1 MREISELLAIAVD
14 QRGKAIVE
22 PAIIEELYE
31 RLWSEF
37 DSSDVGIE
45 LHRRGVTNEAV
56 FEIYRSRYPDVGPRS
71 VPVFESLEDIARDL
85 LKLAPEPVV
94 RPKPKAN
101 LESARPKAVE
111 PPKASKEVT
120 AFAHA
125 YNRQVVTHGMESLRP
140 KGGVLTVYFD
150 GKPYDYP
157 ASEGKNLLDQAL
169 SFGLIR

>member
-1 MREISELLAIAVD
+1 MREISQLLGLAVD
-14 QRGKAIVE
+14 QRGKPIVE
-22 PAIIEELYE
+22 PAIIQELYE

-56 FEIYRSRYPDVGPRS
+56 FTVYRQRYPDVGPGS
-71 VPVFESLEDIARDL
+71 VPVFECLEDIGRDL
-85 LKLAPEPVV
+85 LKIAPEPVV
-94 RPKPKAN
+94 SPKPRVN
-101 LESARPKAVE
+101 LDLATPKIAE
-111 PPKASKEVT
+111 PPKPSKEVT

-125 YNRQVVTHGMESLRP
+125 YNHQILTHGMESLRP
-140 KGGVLTVYFD
+140 KGGILTIYFD

-157 ASEGKNLLDQAL
+157 VSEAKELLEKAL